1 MRNNEAINLEFNDLQ
16 ILFTLYYNTKNKMET
31 NNTINFLLPG
41 LVKEQECL
49 KIKRMADTVSW
60 ENNAAMKWKGN
71 VLFMLLTRTA
81 FLPPRVACWSTE
93 TLKTEEC
100 QCRERRRNKVTREL
114 AGRQVGADP
123 HNIILTTEIESI
135 QCGFL
140 KAVYM
145 VVSPAESSRRE
156 FSHRSLQ
163 KVFTLY

>member
-16 ILFTLYYNTKNKMET
+16 ILFTLYYNTKKKMET

-81 FLPPRVACWSTE
+81 FLPPRVAC
-93 TLKTEEC
+93 
-100 QCRERRRNKVTREL
+100 
-114 AGRQVGADP
+114 
-123 HNIILTTEIESI
+123 
-135 QCGFL
+135 
-140 KAVYM
+140 
-145 VVSPAESSRRE
+145 
-156 FSHRSLQ
+156 
-163 KVFTLY
+163 